1 MSSDN
6 TPPAASFNY
15 SRTTYRPTVEQLA
28 RDETRRRYLRRNVY
42 APIIMAALLAVAL
55 FVLLVVLAFAAPS
68 PRVAALVTGLSA
80 LIIILFSIP
89 IIVVMSILPIAWL
102 SLTFNRR
109 QRRKNFPEF
118 GPMAYR
124 GRLQTWLWQ
133 LDHLVDDAEAGV
145 MSLTARL
152 RRPLIAL
159 HARAAYLAAGLRGIR
174 ENFRRSN

>member
-6 TPPAASFNY
+6 TRPATPFNH

-42 APIIMAALLAVAL
+42 APTLIAALLVVAL
-55 FVLLVVLAFAAPS
+55 IVLLIVLAFAAPS
-68 PRVAALVTGLSA
+68 PRVAALISGLSA
-80 LIIILFSIP
+80 LTIILFSLP

-102 SLTFNRR
+102 ALTVNRR
-109 QRRKNFPEF
+109 RRRKDFPEF

-133 LDHLVDDAEAGV
+133 LDHLLDGAEAGV
-145 MSLTARL
+145 ISLTARL
-152 RRPLIAL
+152 RRPLIGL
-159 HARAAYLAAGLRGIR
+159 HARAAYLSTWLREIR
-174 ENFRRSN
+174 ENFRRSS

>member
-6 TPPAASFNY
+6 TRPSATFNY

-42 APIIMAALLAVAL
+42 APVIIAALLVLAMI
-55 FVLLVVLAFAAPS
+55 VLLVVLAFAVPS

-80 LIIILFSIP
+80 LTIILFSLP
-89 IIVVMSILPIAWL
+89 IIVLMSILPIAWL
-102 SLTFNRR
+102 ALTVNRR
-109 QRRKNFPEF
+109 QRRKNFPEL

-133 LDHLVDDAEAGV
+133 LDSLLDDAQIGV

-152 RRPLIAL
+152 RRPLIKL
-159 HARAAYLAAGLRGIR
+159 HAQAAYLATWLRGIR
-174 ENFRRSN
+174 ENFRRSS